1 MRVGNIA
8 LLISLFF
15 LIISCSEEKIIT
27 ELSPDKNILV
37 ATHDGSVAKLSRL
50 TFPNGEVIK
59 NDVFM
64 EANGKQISNN
74 KITQLASY
82 LQNIYVVIPEDYK
95 LMVLDRTTFKS
106 ITEFTFKEENKM
118 PRKVVFANAT
128 EAYLIFDDFDQV
140 YLIDTYYNKIAR
152 KIKLEGNASDI
163 LAVGNQIYI
172 TVPLKNQ
179 LSIFDTRTHKIENN
193 IQIDNVPYLVQKS
206 ADGSSIIVICAGIG
220 KVPGD
225 FREAISQ
232 PSVVAL
238 DFKTN
243 AILSTNEIKPPKADL
258 LKEYPKMFIITNN
271 DWGFFATQKYL
282 IRIDAKQPQFS
293 IMIEEVGYS
302 ELLHNNIYN
311 EFYLLL
317 NLTNQ
322 SIIHQVDPVL
332 AKKKEKLSFNQ
343 FVTFFTLL

>member
-1 MRVGNIA
+1 MKVGNIT

-27 ELSPDKNILV
+27 ELSPDKHILV

-59 NDVFM
+59 NDVYM
-64 EANGKQISNN
+64 DANGKQISNN
-74 KITQLASY
+74 KITQLATY

-95 LMVLDRTTFKS
+95 VMVLDRTTFKLVA
-106 ITEFTFKEENKM
+106 EFTFKEENKM
-118 PRKVVFANAT
+118 PRKVVLANAT

-152 KIKLEGNASDI
+152 KIQLEGNASDI
-163 LAVGNQIYI
+163 LAAGNQVYI

-179 LSIFDTRTHKIENN
+179 LSIFDTRTHKIESN
-193 IQIDNVPYLVQKS
+193 IQIDNVPYLVQKN
-206 ADGSSIIVICAGIG
+206 ADGSMILVICAGIG

-243 AILSTNEIKPPKADL
+243 AILSTNEIKPAKVDL
-258 LKEYPKMFIITNN
+258 LKEYPNMFIITNN

-282 IRIDAKQPQFS
+282 IRIDAKQPQYS
-293 IMIEEVGYS
+293 AMIEETGYS

-322 SIIHQVDPVL
+322 SLIHQVDPVL
-332 AKKKEKLSFNQ
+332 AKKKEKLSLNQ
-343 FVTFFTLL
+343 FVTFFTLM